1 MLALVVAAVLS
12 STVAPSDYDHVV
24 AAAEA
29 DVAAGDFA
37 RARERLAAAYA
48 ESSDPAYLYAR
59 AQIERLAGDCE
70 QAIVFFELFLAEAD
84 DADRADAQE
93 NIEACRE
100 EDASAEAEPT
110 PPPPVVVTSVD
121 DPAPEER
128 GPPRRPVPAD
138 PLAITCA
145 AVGAPL
151 TIAGGVLVGLAV
163 GRPASP
169 GMEGSE
175 SAYDEALARDRRRLA
190 VGAPLA
196 AVGGALVLTSVVRW
210 AVLSRRQRDTQA
222 AWTPTLRF

>member
-1 MLALVVAAVLS
+1 MLSLLVAAALS
-12 STVAPSDYDHVV
+12 SAAPSDYDRVV

-29 DVAAGDFA
+29 DVAAKDFE
-37 RARERLAAAYA
+37 RARQRLAAAYA

-84 DADRADAQE
+84 DADRADARE

-100 EDASAEAEPT
+100 EEEPAEAEPT
-110 PPPPVVVTSVD
+110 PPPPVVVSSVNE
-121 DPAPEER
+121 PAPEER
-128 GPPRRPVPAD
+128 GAPRRPVRSD
-138 PLAITCA
+138 PLAVTCA

-151 TIAGGVLVGLAV
+151 AIAGGVLVGLAV

-169 GMEGSE
+169 GKEGSE

-210 AVLSRRQRDTQA
+210 AVLSRRQRDTQT